1 MKETVAINEAVAT
14 PTLIGDDMMLPV
26 EEKPSTDG
34 TSSDD
39 EFFSELVMSNH
50 LDVGKVENAD
60 RVFEGVKAYIDQNK
74 WRANKEDPK
83 HRIFELCFSMKYTS
97 LKVTVR
103 IEAITETISIITTLP
118 ITCLKEYRIIMGRHL
133 NDIGTPPF
141 GAFHLDEDD
150 GEISHRFTY
159 LYTGSDFNPAL
170 FDTYLDNCLIASD
183 LNYISIAKK
192 ATGSLSTKE
201 RLKLN
206 QEIKQLAYA
215 INE

>member
-118 ITCLKEYRIIMGRHL
+118 ITCLKEYRIIMGRH
-133 NDIGTPPF
+133 
-141 GAFHLDEDD
+141 A
-150 GEISHRFTY
+150 
-159 LYTGSDFNPAL
+159 
-170 FDTYLDNCLIASD
+170 
-183 LNYISIAKK
+183 
-192 ATGSLSTKE
+192 
-201 RLKLN
+201 
-206 QEIKQLAYA
+206 Q
-215 INE
+215 